1 MTCNKPNND
10 IDWRIIEDSPTIH
23 EILSLVLAI
32 PISST
37 LIPCHSGK
45 VVKQPNQFMYLEKSF
60 KAIINKHE
68 IDLIDHDKAM
78 SDVDAHLWKKTMEA
92 ELESL

>member
-1 MTCNKPNND
+1 MD
-10 IDWRIIEDSPTIH
+10 LVPTI
-23 EILSLVLAI
+23 LV
-32 PISST
+32 SST
-37 LIPCHSGK
+37 PMPCHSGK

-78 SDVDAHLWKKTMEA
+78 SDVDAHLWQKAMEV
-92 ELESL
+92 ELKCL